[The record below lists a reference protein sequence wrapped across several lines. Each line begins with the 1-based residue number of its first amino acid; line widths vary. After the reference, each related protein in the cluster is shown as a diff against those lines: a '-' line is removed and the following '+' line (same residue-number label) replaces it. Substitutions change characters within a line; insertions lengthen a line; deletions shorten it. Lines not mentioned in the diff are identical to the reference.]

1 MSLISVMANEAPSDM
16 WNMPIS
22 PKITHLAYMILNK
35 TIKIINKNKN
45 HIIILAKNIIV
56 QIGKINI
63 KVMLLKKNQIF
74 TMFNLCLEI

>member
-22 PKITHLAYMILNK
+22 HKITHLAYMTFNK

-45 HIIILAKNIIV
+45 HIIILAKNRIV

-63 KVMLLKKNQIF
+63 KVMLLKKN
-74 TMFNLCLEI
+74 

>member
-1 MSLISVMANEAPSDM
+1 MANEAPSDM

-22 PKITHLAYMILNK
+22 HKITHLAYMTFNK

-45 HIIILAKNIIV
+45 HIIILAKNSIV

-63 KVMLLKKNQIF
+63 KVMLLKKN
-74 TMFNLCLEI
+74 

>member
-1 MSLISVMANEAPSDM
+1 MSLISVMANEASSDM

-22 PKITHLAYMILNK
+22 RKITHLAYMILNK

-45 HIIILAKNIIV
+45 HIIIFAKNIIV

-63 KVMLLKKNQIF
+63 KVMLLKKN
-74 TMFNLCLEI
+74 

>member
-22 PKITHLAYMILNK
+22 RKITNLAYMILNK

-45 HIIILAKNIIV
+45 HIIILAKNSIV

-63 KVMLLKKNQIF
+63 KVMLLKKN
-74 TMFNLCLEI
+74 